1 MVSVLKSETIYG
13 CSFYERLKKDTKM
26 KARITVTLKTGVLD
40 PQGKAIEHALEGLGF
55 AGVDEVRQGK
65 LIELDLNDTDKETAM
80 TRVTEMCE
88 KLLANTVIENYS
100 IELE

>member
-1 MVSVLKSETIYG
+1 MVSVLKSEAIYG

-65 LIELDLNDTDKETAM
+65 LIELDLTDTDKEAAM
-80 TRVTEMCE
+80 TVVTEMCE